1 MFSWSL
7 IWACVWQYN
16 QQIMKYHGTVEHM
29 LLHYSWRL
37 SEYGII
43 RFDMWKASIY
53 VLKNIFYIF
62 AFIIIYINPYM
73 FRYYTGML
81 CFLIKYLRILI
92 NFSLLTTILATL
104 NEEIEFLKQIFQRSS
119 PSLTSNMVQARFE
132 PGQNLSRGFAKW
144 CWAVVT
150 NTTPLTTTPHSW
162 ICWIK
167 LNNPN
172 SRNWVC
178 HTRRE
183 NLINYL
189 TSTFT
194 YSITSGRW
202 KPFRYSRYVI
212 QINIINV

>member
-16 QQIMKYHGTVEHM
+16 QQIKKYHGTVEHM
-29 LLHYSWRL
+29 LLHYRWSL

-104 NEEIEFLKQIFQRSS
+104 NEEIEFLKQF
-119 PSLTSNMVQARFE
+119 SLKQFH
-132 PGQNLSRGFAKW
+132 Q
-144 CWAVVT
+144 
-150 NTTPLTTTPHSW
+150 
-162 ICWIK
+162 
-167 LNNPN
+167 
-172 SRNWVC
+172 
-178 HTRRE
+178 
-183 NLINYL
+183 NYL
-189 TSTFT
+189 MLNSVPIYFWLKATHA
-194 YSITSGRW
+194 
-202 KPFRYSRYVI
+202 
-212 QINIINV
+212 QINPTRFNLWVSRFYCTCSVGLHNLV